1 MSSRAGPNYKA
12 TVICYN
18 PENSIVCKD
27 ILRKMMIHDA
37 MQLSKYITN
46 IHGEKLH
53 GVLHATQSRDLIIA
67 MHGFASSMEFAPIID
82 VCKLFQKMGVNAFRF
97 NLSGHGSS
105 NGNINAATYT
115 KCASDLDAVIS
126 YFHERGY
133 SIKSVVAHSAGASAT
148 IIQTAKDSRIGSIM
162 LIAPRLI
169 LANSIIVKAIIATG
183 KTLCEVLE
191 AHNTVYPY
199 VVEIKG
205 RKENRYYYF
214 NKEYLEELRDLDISK
229 YLRQI
234 QVPMAI
240 IGGTLDDNV
249 TRGEISQ
256 ASEINTSISLC
267 FIEGAGHTFWR
278 NEHRVQLLAYLTN
291 WYITAGH
298 YTPLKKEENHTLND
312 TQKQALLDA
321 ATQIRFAE

>member
-1 MSSRAGPNYKA
+1 
-12 TVICYN
+12 
-18 PENSIVCKD
+18 
-27 ILRKMMIHDA
+27 MIHDA

-240 IGGTLDDNV
+240 IGGTLDY
-249 TRGEISQ
+249 
-256 ASEINTSISLC
+256 
-267 FIEGAGHTFWR
+267 EGAGHTFWR